1 MNILLYTW
9 LGSYTDDDIERHIRG
24 MGINCRHIED
34 TQVCNGDRYHN
45 DEFCGSFEKILED
58 ADYDCVFTTNFLPL
72 IARVCYKKDIPYI
85 AWSYDSPPNLASL
98 EEMDHPTNHIFFF
111 SKDDVEDYRSQGLDT
126 VWHMPLAVDTDKWDA
141 IKTAGRDIDVSLV
154 GRLYSSTLPVLMSR
168 MSAEQQQFFKTLTDL
183 QLKTYDRNI
192 LKEFI
197 TDGIAQEICRTYEA
211 DEDATLRPTRKQLLY
226 SASTYVS
233 HLDRLLLLRVLSK
246 KFDTHLYS
254 TDTEADYK
262 GMLPD
267 VKFHG
272 PVSYEKGMPEV
283 FKSSKVNLCPIF
295 RENVS
300 GIPLRILDVCG
311 CGSFVLSSFCPEVAE
326 YFREGKEAVMYRSA
340 EEAFEKVEYYLK
352 HDDERES
359 IARGGY
365 ERVKADF
372 SYDDRIRRMLT
383 QAGVLKI

>member
-9 LGSYTDDDIERHIRG
+9 LGSYTDDDIERHMRG
-24 MGINCRHIED
+24 MGFNCRRVNDPE
-34 TQVCNGDRYHN
+34 VCKGDRYHN
-45 DEFCGSFEKILED
+45 DEFCRSFEKLLDD
-58 ADYDCVFTTNFLPL
+58 ADFDCVFTTNFLPL
-72 IARVCYKKDIPYI
+72 IARVCYKKNIPYI

-141 IKTAGRDIDVSLV
+141 VKVECRNKDISLV

-168 MSAEQQQFFKTLTDL
+168 MTEEQQQFFKTLTDL

-197 TDGIAQEICRTYEA
+197 TDGIAQEISNTYEA
-211 DEDATLRPTRKQLLY
+211 DGDLVLRPTRKQLLY
-226 SASTYVS
+226 AASTYVT

-246 KFDTHLYS
+246 QFDTHLYT
-254 TDTEADYK
+254 TDPEADYK
-262 GMLPD
+262 SMLPD

-311 CGSFVLSSFCPEVAE
+311 CHAFVLSSFCPEVAE
-326 YFREGKEAVMYRSA
+326 NFEEGKEAVMYRSA
-340 EEAFEKVEYYLK
+340 EEALEKVRYYLS
-352 HDDERES
+352 HDDERERIS
-359 IARGGY
+359 HGGY

-372 SYDDRIRRMLT
+372 SYDDRISRMLK